1 MSLSASIKSIQDIM
15 RKDVGVDGDAQRIS
29 QLVWLLFLKIFDA
42 QEEEMEATRDD
53 YRSPLLQKLR
63 WRNWAADSEGI
74 TGDELQKFVNDDL
87 FPGLKELKGATPRH
101 QLLRAAFEDA
111 YNYMKSGTLLRQVIN
126 KLNEGINFNR
136 TEDRH
141 LFGDIYE
148 QILRDLQ
155 SAGNAGEYYTPRA
168 VTQFMVERTNPHL
181 GEIIFDPAC
190 GTGGFLT
197 CALEHIRKHD
207 VKAPAD
213 EQRLQESIRGVEKK
227 PMPHL
232 LCVTNMLLH
241 QVEVPVN
248 IRHDNTLARPYA
260 SYTSNDRVDV
270 ILTNPPF
277 GGMEEDGTE
286 KNFPA
291 TYRTKETADLFLA
304 LIIHLL
310 RDGGRGAIVLPD
322 GTLFGEGVKTR
333 IKQDLLE
340 KCNLHTIV
348 RLPNGVFAPYTSIK
362 TNLLFFTKGE
372 PTKETWYYEHPYPT
386 GAKSYNKGKPI
397 RIEEFE
403 AERKWWG
410 KPGQEAKRKENEFA
424 WRVSISQIKEANY
437 NLDIKNP
444 HDPGTTAGDV
454 DHLLPEY
461 EKLLAQIAE
470 TRAALKAELHHALAA
485 SAGTA
490 K

>member
-53 YRSPLLQKLR
+53 YRSPLPQKLR
-63 WRNWAADSEGI
+63 WRNWAADAEGI
-74 TGDELQKFVNDDL
+74 TGDHLQKFVNDEL
-87 FPGLKELKGATPRH
+87 FPGLKDLKGTTPRH
-101 QLLRAAFEDA
+101 HLLRAAFEDA
-111 YNYMKSGTLLRQVIN
+111 YNYMKSGTLLRQVVN

-168 VTQFMVERTNPHL
+168 VTQFMVERINPRL

-197 CALEHIRKHD
+197 CAIEHIRKRE
-207 VKAPAD
+207 VKTPAD
-213 EQRLQESIRGVEKK
+213 EQRLQDSIRGVEKK

-248 IRHDNTLARPYA
+248 IRHDNTLSKPYA
-260 SYTSNDRVDV
+260 SITSADRVDV

-286 KNFPA
+286 KNFSA
-291 TYRTKETADLFLA
+291 TFRTKETADLFLV

-310 RDGGRGAIVLPD
+310 RDAGRGAMVLPD

-333 IKQDLLE
+333 IKQELLE

-348 RLPNGVFAPYTSIK
+348 RLPNGVFAPYTGIK

-372 PTKETWYYEHPYPT
+372 PTKDIWYYEHPYPP
-386 GAKSYNKGKPI
+386 GVKSYNKTKPI
-397 RIEEFE
+397 RIEEFDVE
-403 AERKWWG
+403 KKWWG
-410 KPGQEAKRKENEFA
+410 KPGQESKRKETELA
-424 WRVSISQIKEANY
+424 WRVSIADIAARGY
-437 NLDIKNP
+437 NLDVKNP
-444 HDPGTTAGDV
+444 NIVDYAHRDPAE
-454 DHLLPEY
+454 LLAEY
-461 EKLLAQIAE
+461 QKAQAAVAEVREKLRRELE
-470 TRAALKAELHHALAA
+470 SALLR
-485 SAGTA
+485 
-490 K
+490 